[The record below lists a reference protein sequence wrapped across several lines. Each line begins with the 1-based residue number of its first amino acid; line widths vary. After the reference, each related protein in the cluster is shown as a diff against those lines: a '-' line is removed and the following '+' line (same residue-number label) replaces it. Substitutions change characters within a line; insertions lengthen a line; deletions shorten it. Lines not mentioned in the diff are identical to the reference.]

1 MKKIVV
7 KVGSNLLVKDDGT
20 IDKEYMV
27 ELARTLARLFQEDN
41 QVVLVTSGAKAAG
54 YGVVSHKDVDQ
65 DLYIKQ
71 ALCAI
76 GQVQLMKLYE
86 GVFDF
91 YGIKV
96 AQLLMNREDFS
107 NRKRFLNLRNTLIG
121 LLEMGFL
128 PIVNENDTVST
139 EEISFGDNDV
149 LAAMFAIGWKSDYL
163 FLLST
168 IDGIID
174 ETGKK
179 IDEYNFGTRL
189 KRLPGSGWGTGGIQT
204 KIRAA
209 RAASA
214 AGVESCISNGKKLE
228 NLEKFIKGENI
239 GTRFKARNT
248 INSRKAWIGFLSST
262 SGVAVV
268 NKGAEM
274 ALKKSK
280 SLLPV
285 GVVEIKGDFHT
296 GDIIDVLSD
305 DGNRI
310 GKGISNFDSIEIR
323 KIAGLKSQKAKEKL
337 GYDCPTVFIHADNF
351 WKED

>member
-7 KVGSNLLVKDDGT
+7 KVGSNLLVKEDGT
-20 IDKEYMV
+20 IDKEYMI
-27 ELARTLARLFQEDN
+27 ELARTMAEFWHVGDR
-41 QVVLVTSGAKAAG
+41 VVLVTSGAKAAG
-54 YGVVSHKDVDQ
+54 YGLALRVEVDQ

-86 GVFDF
+86 TIFDL
-91 YGIKV
+91 YDIKV
-96 AQLLMNREDFS
+96 AQLLINRDDFS

-168 IDGIID
+168 VDGVID
-174 ETGKK
+174 ETGQK
-179 IDEYNFGTRL
+179 ISEFNPGTRL
-189 KRLPGSGWGTGGIQT
+189 KRLHGNGWGTGGIET

-214 AGVESCISNGKKLE
+214 AGVESCICHGKKLT
-228 NLEKFIKGENI
+228 NLRNFILGKNVGTKF
-239 GTRFKARNT
+239 RSRQT
-248 INSRKAWIGFLSST
+248 INSRKAWIGFLSSS
-262 SGVAVV
+262 SGRVIV
-268 NKGAEM
+268 NAGAEK
-274 ALKKSK
+274 ALRNSK
-280 SLLPV
+280 SLLPI
-285 GVVEIKGDFHT
+285 GIVEVCGKFNT
-296 GDIIDVLSD
+296 GDIVDVISTDNNRVGRGIVNFNSD
-305 DGNRI
+305 EI
-310 GKGISNFDSIEIR
+310 EKIKGI
-323 KIAGLKSQKAKEKL
+323 KSDNAKKVL
-337 GYDCPTVFIHADNF
+337 GYDCPTVFIHTDNF
-351 WKED
+351 WLED

>member
-7 KVGSNLLVKDDGT
+7 KVGSNLLVKDDGA

-27 ELARTLARLFQEDN
+27 ELARTLARFWQEDN

-54 YGVVSHKDVDQ
+54 YGVAFHKDVDQ

-96 AQLLMNREDFS
+96 AQLLMNRDDFS

-168 IDGIID
+168 VDGIID
-174 ETGKK
+174 EAGNR
-179 IDEYNFGTRL
+179 IGEYNFHTRL
-189 KRLPGSGWGTGGIQT
+189 KKLPGNGWGTGGIQT

-214 AGVESCISNGKKLE
+214 AGVESCISNGKTLE
-228 NLEKFIKGENI
+228 NLEKFIKGESI
-239 GTRFKARNT
+239 GTRFKARNAV
-248 INSRKAWIGFLSST
+248 SSKKAWIGFLSSP
-262 SGVAVV
+262 SGVVV
-268 NKGAEM
+268 INRGAEL

-285 GVVEIKGDFHT
+285 GVIKIEGDFHT
-296 GDIIDVLSD
+296 GDIVDVLTEK
-305 DGNRI
+305 GNRI
-310 GKGISNFDSIEIR
+310 GKGITNFNSTEMR
-323 KIAGLKSQKAKEKL
+323 KIIGLKSIEAKKAL
-337 GYDCPTVFIHADNF
+337 GYDCPTAFIHTDNF
-351 WKED
+351 WREG